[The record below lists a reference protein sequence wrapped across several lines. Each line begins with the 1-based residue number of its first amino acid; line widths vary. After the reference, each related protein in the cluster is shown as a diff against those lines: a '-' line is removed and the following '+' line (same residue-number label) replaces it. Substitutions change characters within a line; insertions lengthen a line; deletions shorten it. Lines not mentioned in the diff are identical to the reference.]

1 MAANPLALIVAD
13 SLHCPKCP
21 CLCCPSCAWSLR
33 CPPQGPACWEG
44 WVHPQLS
51 LYLGSLWFKRSFSDE
66 TAKNEIFI
74 QTLPPSLCAP
84 RTVREKRCFFLSF
97 SLWPRR
103 AKLPCADT
111 RQAAQQRTKL
121 LSVVLLPAIHVPAA
135 GRRQPRTLPAVLQPF
150 PWGCGALAQ
159 GLRGRGCSPPPVQ
172 SSARL
177 SAQAVAALLSEAV
190 HPRRARR
197 ESDGPGRLQ
206 HASPKQTNPGSC
218 P

>member
-1 MAANPLALIVAD
+1 MHVAANPLALSVAD
-13 SLHCPKCP
+13 NLHCPKCP

-33 CPPQGPACWEG
+33 CPPQGAACWEG
-44 WVHPQLS
+44 WVHPQLR
-51 LYLGSLWFKRSFSDE
+51 LYLGSLWFKRSCSDE

-74 QTLPPSLCAP
+74 QTLPPSLCAL

-97 SLWPRR
+97 SLQPRR

-135 GRRQPRTLPAVLQPF
+135 SHRQPRTLPAVLQPF

-159 GLRGRGCSPPPVQ
+159 GLLGRGCSPPPVQ
-172 SSARL
+172 CWTVYSGCRGF
-177 SAQAVAALLSEAV
+177 AV
-190 HPRRARR
+190 HPRHARR

-206 HASPKQTNPGSC
+206 HASPKQTNPGSH